1 MLDCH
6 DFDELVSILE
16 NEKKTTLIFLEI
28 LRKEREILTRG
39 QINDLD
45 QIVADKTKILDE
57 LETINEQRSQYLLSH
72 GYHKN
77 KAGMQQWLNEQ
88 PFVSTLHELWD
99 QLITLAKQAKQENQT
114 NGSAI
119 SLQLEYNQRLYVSL
133 HSAAGNISL
142 YGSKGQA
149 LI

>member
-99 QLITLAKQAKQENQT
+99 QLITL
-114 NGSAI
+114 
-119 SLQLEYNQRLYVSL
+119 
-133 HSAAGNISL
+133 
-142 YGSKGQA
+142 
-149 LI
+149 

>member
-45 QIVADKTKILDE
+45 QIV
-57 LETINEQRSQYLLSH
+57 
-72 GYHKN
+72 G
-77 KAGMQQWLNEQ
+77 
-88 PFVSTLHELWD
+88 
-99 QLITLAKQAKQENQT
+99 
-114 NGSAI
+114 
-119 SLQLEYNQRLYVSL
+119 
-133 HSAAGNISL
+133 
-142 YGSKGQA
+142 
-149 LI
+149 

>member
-16 NEKKTTLIFLEI
+16 NEKKTTRIFLEI

-114 NGSAI
+114 NGRAI
-119 SLQLEYNQRLYVSL
+119 SLQLEYNQRSYVAL

-149 LI
+149 VI

>member
-88 PFVSTLHELWD
+88 PFVSTLHELWC

-114 NGSAI
+114 NGRAI
-119 SLQLEYNQRLYVSL
+119 SLQLEYNQRLYVAL

-149 LI
+149 VI